1 MEEHVVTSDQG
12 RMKTSGGYSTI
23 IRDTIGTA
31 PDTKN
36 IAMFA
41 MRRRFTHVVIGN
53 MRPTTPP
60 DP

>member
-1 MEEHVVTSDQG
+1 
-12 RMKTSGGYSTI
+12 MKPSGGYSTI